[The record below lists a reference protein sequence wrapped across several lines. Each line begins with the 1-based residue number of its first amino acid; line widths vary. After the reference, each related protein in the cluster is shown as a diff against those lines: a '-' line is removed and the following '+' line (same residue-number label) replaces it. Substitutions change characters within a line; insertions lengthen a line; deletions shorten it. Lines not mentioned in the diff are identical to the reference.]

1 MNGSHHQRLLSITLR
16 DLRAACCPQLAPAAA
31 RRAIAQCA
39 STVSRVDSILSAVLE
54 NGMHR
59 NYDSDYYCNTYERN
73 ILNMH
78 RYNVR
83 ARTLVRCILCKVSII
98 LASYELVVLIL

>member
-1 MNGSHHQRLLSITLR
+1 MDHTIRDFCRSHCATCV
-16 DLRAACCPQLAPAAA
+16 LRAARSWLQ
-31 RRAIAQCA
+31 RQRGAQSRNA
-39 STVSRVDSILSAVLE
+39 HQPLVVWTRFYLPYERTVCIGITILTITVI
-54 NGMHR
+54 
-59 NYDSDYYCNTYERN
+59 RN